1 MVHLLNLNP
10 FSKESQEIEVELIVV
25 APSVSSSSESL
36 EFFVMVHKVTYSV
49 FSFIECL
56 EFFFEFL

>member
-36 EFFVMVHKVTYSV
+36 EFFVMVHKVVGPRLQSPVFSV
-49 FSFIECL
+49 F
-56 EFFFEFL
+56 